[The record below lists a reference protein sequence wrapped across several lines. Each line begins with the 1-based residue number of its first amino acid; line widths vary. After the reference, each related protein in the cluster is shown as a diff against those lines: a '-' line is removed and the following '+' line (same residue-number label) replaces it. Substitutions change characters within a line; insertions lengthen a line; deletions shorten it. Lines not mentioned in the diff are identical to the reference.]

1 MAKAIPVY
9 SKKGTKMRIT
19 LESDYA
25 LRIVTSL
32 AGHDE
37 RMDAKNLA
45 DETGV
50 TPRFALK
57 ILHKL
62 VQGGIVRSYK
72 GAKGGYTLSK
82 SPEAITLKEVIELI
96 DGPIMIAR
104 CVESGEACALN
115 RDKSACTYHH
125 IFDTLSIEVARKLNG
140 ITIYDVISKNYKI

>member
-9 SKKGTKMRIT
+9 SKKGEKMRIT

-32 AGHDE
+32 AGRDE
-37 RMDAKNLA
+37 RMDAKALA

-82 SPEAITLKEVIELI
+82 AAEEITLKEIIELI
-96 DGPIMIAR
+96 DGPIIIAR
-104 CVESGEACALN
+104 CVESGETCALN

-140 ITIYDVISKNYKI
+140 ITIADVLNKNYKI